1 MEITIRPAQPGDIP
15 RMTDLL
21 AELFRIESDFNPD
34 VHKQMKG
41 LSLLVADPSDLSLIL
56 VAVMN
61 RKIVGMATVQT
72 LVSTAEGGHVG
83 LVEDV
88 VVDRQFRGRGIGGL
102 LLNRIAAWSRMRDLK
117 RLQLLADRNNESAL
131 KFYDVLRWKPTSLI
145 CLRRYL

>member
-61 RKIVGMATVQT
+61 RKIVGMARSRHLSRQRKAAMSDWLRTSSLTGSSVAGASADFFSI
-72 LVSTAEGGHVG
+72 VSQHGVGCGTSSVSSFLPTATTK
-83 LVEDV
+83 
-88 VVDRQFRGRGIGGL
+88 
-102 LLNRIAAWSRMRDLK
+102 A
-117 RLQLLADRNNESAL
+117 
-131 KFYDVLRWKPTSLI
+131 P
-145 CLRRYL
+145 